1 LKFNEIDNAVRMN
14 VDKASKAF
22 KAYFQMEITVIKI
35 GYNIGIEEKNQ

>member
-1 LKFNEIDNAVRMN
+1 MDRFLEEILLKFNEIDNAVRMN

-35 GYNIGIEEKNQ
+35 G

>member
-1 LKFNEIDNAVRMN
+1 MN

-35 GYNIGIEEKNQ
+35 G